1 MGDGLRTLEDRTFL
15 LLIVAV
21 SVAFAWI
28 LWPFYGA
35 VLWATILAIVF
46 APVCRR
52 LAKSMGQRRN
62 LAALATVAIIVAI
75 VILPATL
82 ITASLVQEVS
92 GLYERFRSGE
102 LNLAR
107 NFQQVLDTLPAW
119 VTGLLDRFG
128 LTDLATV
135 QQRLADILL
144 RGSQFLATKA
154 INIGQTTF
162 EVIISLFIMLYLL
175 FFLLRDG
182 EELVRTIKEA
192 IPLGAEHQRAVFSK
206 FATVIRATVKG
217 TIVIA
222 ILQGALGGLIFWF
235 LEIRAALLW
244 GVLMAF
250 LSLLPAVGAALV
262 WVPVA
267 VYFLVTG
274 AVWEGLVLIA
284 YGALVISLVDNLVRP
299 ILVGAD
305 TKMPDYVVLISTLG
319 GLEVLG
325 MNGIVLGPV
334 IAAMF
339 MVVWDIL
346 ATSNRRKATSVDKA
360 N

>member
-1 MGDGLRTLEDRTFL
+1 MGDGLRTREDRTFL
-15 LLIVAV
+15 WLIVAI

-35 VLWATILAIVF
+35 VLWAMILAIVF
-46 APVCRR
+46 RPVYQR

-75 VILPATL
+75 VILPAAL
-82 ITASLVQEVS
+82 ITASLVQEAS
-92 GLYERFRSGE
+92 GVYERFRSGE
-102 LNLAR
+102 FNLAR
-107 NFQQVLDTLPAW
+107 NFQQVLDVLPAW
-119 VTGLLDRFG
+119 ATNLLDRFG

-135 QQRLADILL
+135 QQKLADTLM
-144 RGSQFLATKA
+144 RGSQFLAAQA

-162 EVIISLFIMLYLL
+162 EVIIRLFIMLYLL

-182 EELVRTIKEA
+182 EELFRTIKDA
-192 IPLGAEHQRAVFSK
+192 VPLGAEHQRAVFSK

-235 LEIRAALLW
+235 LGVRAALLW
-244 GVLMAF
+244 AVLMAF

-267 VYFLVTG
+267 IYFLVTG

-319 GLEVLG
+319 GLEVFG

-346 ATSNRRKATSVDKA
+346 ATANRRKPDKA
-360 N
+360 G